1 MVVLRAV
8 EAFSVS
14 PLIQRKKLVNLVEH
28 RSQGISLASLG
39 IRTESR
45 HLFIQM
51 SKYDMS
57 NNSLRKVPED
67 EEDVPIAFVDEI
79 TSTFIDC
86 FADAIAQVGKDQ
98 YTIGSP
104 CDHSVA
110 LCYFDNDDE
119 LVPVEIEED
128 LMDEVFPIA
137 ASIVEEEFGEELQ
150 LERTP
155 QTLTLVGELE
165 EGEADEER
173 DDNENIAEDEE
184 DVEILLTFEHKGK
197 EFNLVRLIDPMLL
210 VGKNIKG
217 DDSKCILLSPDEAD
231 KILPILEEMFLGYN
245 N

>member
-1 MVVLRAV
+1 MAVFRAV
-8 EAFSVS
+8 DAFSVS
-14 PLIQRKKLVNLVEH
+14 PLIQRKRFVKSIANS
-28 RSQGISLASLG
+28 SQGTNLESLG
-39 IRTESR
+39 LRTERR

-57 NNSLRKVPED
+57 DNSLRKVLED

-79 TSTFIDC
+79 SSTFIDC
-86 FADAIAQVGKDQ
+86 FADAVAQVGKDK

-110 LCYFDNDDE
+110 LCYFDDDDE

-128 LMDEVFPIA
+128 LMNEVFPIA
-137 ASIVEEEFGEELQ
+137 ASIVEEEFGEELK

-165 EGEADEER
+165 EGEADEES
-173 DDNENIAEDEE
+173 DDNENIPEDEE

-210 VGKNIKG
+210 VGRNIKD
-217 DDSKCILLSPDEAD
+217 DDSKCVLLSPEEAEE
-231 KILPILEEMFLGYN
+231 ILPMLEEMFLGYN